1 MINFKKLNKIV
12 ELCSEKSYYISCKH
26 EQRSKNGGKML
37 KSEERKKEKEKKITT
52 AALSS
57 FNKKGI
63 EATSIRDIMNR
74 TDLGLGTFYLYFK
87 DKKDLEEKIV
97 LDKMLELFY
106 SADANCEGENSR
118 ERFISF
124 FDYITDH
131 LVNNTLDLELIS
143 SNLNWALYAKI
154 ENDDRF
160 KEAETTLHFI
170 LNKYSN
176 LFPESLSEQE
186 RLFILSLII
195 SIVLSTCQSALMEDA
210 ILGIEEMKP
219 VLYKIVDR
227 IFR

>member
-1 MINFKKLNKIV
+1 
-12 ELCSEKSYYISCKH
+12 
-26 EQRSKNGGKML
+26 ML

-176 LFPESLSEQE
+176 LFPESSSEQE

-195 SIVLSTCQSALMEDA
+195 SIVLSTCQSALMEDSV
-210 ILGIEEMKP
+210 LGIEEMKP

>member
-1 MINFKKLNKIV
+1 
-12 ELCSEKSYYISCKH
+12 
-26 EQRSKNGGKML
+26 ML

-176 LFPESLSEQE
+176 LFPESSSEQE

-195 SIVLSTCQSALMEDA
+195 SIVLSTCESALMEDA